1 MKRVRFEPID
11 VKDIE
16 DFEDLYGK
24 LREIMN
30 SLYKN
35 DHDEIIPAIRKIY
48 TIDEMGFPLNPELDN
63 S

>member
-16 DFEDLYGK
+16 DFEDLYNK

-48 TIDEMGFPLNPELDN
+48 AIDELGFPLNPEMDN

>member
-1 MKRVRFEPID
+1 MNRVRFEPID
-11 VKDIE
+11 VDDIK

-24 LREIMN
+24 LRVIMN
-30 SLYKN
+30 SLYKD

-48 TIDEMGFPLNPELDN
+48 AIDELGFPLNDK

>member
-11 VKDIE
+11 VKDIK

-48 TIDEMGFPLNPELDN
+48 EIDDQGFPLNDK

>member
-11 VKDIE
+11 VDDIK

-30 SLYKN
+30 SLYK
-35 DHDEIIPAIRKIY
+35 DDTMRLYQRYEKY
-48 TIDEMGFPLNPELDN
+48 MQ
-63 S
+63 

>member
-1 MKRVRFEPID
+1 MNRVRFEPID
-11 VKDIE
+11 VDDIK

-24 LREIMN
+24 LRVIMS
-30 SLYKN
+30 SLNKD

-48 TIDEMGFPLNPELDN
+48 VIDELGFPLNDK

>member
-1 MKRVRFEPID
+1 MNRVRFEPID
-11 VKDIE
+11 VDDIK

-24 LREIMN
+24 LRVIMN
-30 SLYKN
+30 SLYKD

-48 TIDEMGFPLNPELDN
+48 VIDELGFPLNDK

>member
-16 DFEDLYGK
+16 DFEDLYNK

-35 DHDEIIPAIRKIY
+35 DHDEIIPTIRKIY
-48 TIDEMGFPLNPELDN
+48 AIDDQGFPLNPELDN

>member
-11 VKDIE
+11 VDDAD
-16 DFEDLYGK
+16 DFCELYGK

-35 DHDEIIPAIRKIY
+35 DHDEIIPSIRKMY
-48 TIDEMGFPLNPELDN
+48 PIDDQGFPLNPELDN

>member
-11 VKDIE
+11 VKDIK

-24 LREIMN
+24 LRNIMN
-30 SLYKN
+30 SLYKD
-35 DHDEIIPAIRKIY
+35 DHDEIMPSIRKIY
-48 TIDEMGFPLNPELDN
+48 AIDDLGFPLNDK